1 MFLICLHF
9 ILVISIIFN
18 IQIHF
23 SSSKPPIKSCIIF
36 LFHGYNILSYPFE
49 DIRGIVSHNLSF
61 PVPFI

>member
-1 MFLICLHF
+1 MFLICLCF

-18 IQIHF
+18 IQVHF
-23 SSSKPPIKSCIIF
+23 SFSKPPMKSCIIF

-49 DIRGIVSHNLSF
+49 DIRGIVAHNFSF